1 MNEYFDHF
9 ETPLGLMEIRANN
22 AAVLSIN
29 FVETVQQKRT
39 NKVTDLAKSELLEYF
54 DGERK
59 TFNLPLA
66 PEGTD
71 FQQQVWKAL
80 TTVKY
85 GDTCSYSDIATK
97 IKNPKAVRAVGA
109 ANGKNPMTIVVPCH
123 RVIGQDGS
131 LTGYASG
138 TKRKA
143 WLLEHE
149 SQQAS
154 IDF

>member
-85 GDTCSYSDIATK
+85 GDTCSYSDIANK

-123 RVIGQDGS
+123 RIIGQDGS